1 MAVSFKVPASPK
13 RSIFNIDEFLGVDL
27 TNTGANI
34 DEIRSPNAENMIR
47 YVPGKVRK
55 RTGYENYIQ
64 FGTPTNVNRALKT
77 SYKEQRFELERRV
90 PGTTD
95 NYTKLYDLSIVIP
108 ANTVIYYEFDYKAE
122 TWFWIGQYNE
132 WIPAAEEYTHFS
144 GSISRSGATGF
155 INAISTSEGPETQ
168 TIYIKNFSLMTD
180 KDANYKYKK
189 APGYFVERA
198 TDDPVYGVHVG
209 KTGTYEGNRVVN
221 VNRALGTKDTYDTF
235 TVSHDGGWTD
245 MYSMAEPIYNGRKL
259 YIEFDY
265 ILTGDDASI
274 WIGGP
279 IINLSQT
286 DTMQHYSGTVTE
298 TVVNYNTRIMAVGAT
313 SGLTATL
320 QIRNFSVMYDYN
332 FETYDW
338 TAAPEDNGGTFP
350 IEDIYLVGSKNYAT
364 SETFDLASSTYNNVR
379 EEKEEITSADSHVDG
394 FCRVAFDL
402 HTASEKP
409 LVNLKVRV
417 LYHNSETDTDYY
429 VWEEVSTEHITSKHY
444 DLYVYAPVSY
454 ISKISVTYELAS
466 NGQCWTYISNIKVN
480 EITPRTSYDIS
491 PKWYIYHV
499 GSDFYLRAS
508 NSKDFTRVYTNAN
521 RHLSKSWQF
530 NNTLYIL
537 DGKDIYAY
545 AIGDETVTPIGEENG
560 YIPTLTI
567 ARSPSGGGIDY
578 EPLNMLQP
586 GFIEMFEGTA
596 TATNF
601 QLSFGNLD
609 MTPVKVWVM
618 NSNGGWDEKT
628 EGTHFTVNRGA
639 GWVAFNSAPGVS
651 PITGEDNIKIQ
662 AYRTVPGYRER
673 ITNCT
678 NGTLFGVGGAEDR
691 LFLTGNPDY
700 PNWDFY
706 SEQYNP
712 TYFPDTGYSALGSEQ
727 SSIVGY
733 AIVNN
738 YLATFKDGFDT
749 SQSVFIRE
757 GDLIVEE
764 KNIGDQTYQLSKP
777 AFKLINTLQ
786 GHGVVAPYA
795 FGYLQTEP
803 LFLTKSGVYAIT
815 AQDITGEKY
824 SQNRSFY
831 LNGKLTE
838 ENNLENA
845 VAAVHNDM
853 YILAV
858 NNQLYVLD
866 GLQATR
872 TDRSEPYAT
881 RQYVGFHCTG
891 VPAVCIW
898 TDEGVLFFGT
908 NDGKICRFHTDIE
921 SLDSYNDD
929 GDPIYCCWET
939 PDLDGK
945 LFYKNKTFRYFAIR
959 MMKALRTS
967 VKMYTQKLG
976 TWSAEPVK
984 EDTASGV
991 VFDFENIDFELFSF
1005 STDRSEKVVHTKI
1018 RVKKADKARF
1028 KLVNENMD
1036 EPFGLFDLALE
1047 YIESGNYKG

>member
-13 RSIFNIDEFLGVDL
+13 RSIFTIDNFLGVDL
-27 TNTGANI
+27 TNSGANI
-34 DEIRSPNAENMIR
+34 DDVRSPNAENMIR

-77 SYKEQRFELERRV
+77 SYKEQKFDLEAYV
-90 PGTTD
+90 PGGT
-95 NYTKLYDLSIVIP
+95 NVYTNIYDLAISIP
-108 ANTVIYYEFDYKAE
+108 PNTVYYFEFDYKAE
-122 TWFWIGQYNE
+122 YRFWFGQYNA
-132 WIPAAEEYTHFS
+132 WIPASEEYTHFS
-144 GSISRSGATGF
+144 GSTSRNDWTGAIRAIGD
-155 INAISTSEGPETQ
+155 INGPSAQ

-189 APGYFVERA
+189 APVYFVERA
-198 TDDPVYGVHVG
+198 TNDPIYGCHVA
-209 KTGTYEGNRVVN
+209 KAGTFEGNRVVN
-221 VNRALGTKDTYDTF
+221 VNRVLNTSSSFETYNVTTSWQTIKNF
-235 TVSHDGGWTD
+235 
-245 MYSMAEPIYNGRKL
+245 AEFIHPGIKL

-265 ILTGDDASI
+265 RLTGDKVYIWGGGASFGSI
-274 WIGGP
+274 TASSTTAHFSSSAS
-279 IINLSQT
+279 NLT
-286 DTMQHYSGTVTE
+286 Y
-298 TVVNYNTRIMAVGAT
+298 NYAD
-313 SGLTATL
+313 TL
-320 QIRNFSVMYDYN
+320 QIKSDSTSTLDISNLSVMYEVDSD
-332 FETYDW
+332 TYDW
-338 TAAPEDNGGTFP
+338 SAAPEDSGGRFP
-350 IEDIYLVGSKNYAT
+350 IEDIYLVGSKNYA
-364 SETFDLASSTYNNVR
+364 
-379 EEKEEITSADSHVDG
+379 IADSYDDSSSVNASTHELDKRFTIEDATSKVEG
-394 FCRVAFDL
+394 YAHISFDL
-402 HTASEKP
+402 HTASDNTDLNKIE
-409 LVNLKVRV
+409 LWFVNNNNYATKVDESNAH
-417 LYHNSETDTDYY
+417 YSSKHFDFYIPAGSNTTDYIQY
-429 VWEEVSTEHITSKHY
+429 VGV
-444 DLYVYAPVSY
+444 VYKFNTGAG
-454 ISKISVTYELAS
+454 
-466 NGQCWTYISNIKVN
+466 NCWTYISNIQVN
-480 EITPRTSYDIS
+480 EITPRSSYDIS

-499 GSDFYLRAS
+499 GTDFYLRAS
-508 NSKDFTRVYTNAN
+508 NSKNFAKVFSNAN

-530 NNTLYIL
+530 NKRLYIL
-537 DGKDIYAY
+537 DGKDIYSY
-545 AIGDETVTPIGEENG
+545 GIGDETVVPIGVDNG

-567 ARSPSGGGIDY
+567 AKSPNGGGIAY

-609 MTPVKVWVM
+609 MTPVKVWVL
-618 NSNGGWDEKT
+618 NSSGGWDEKT
-628 EGTHFTVNRGA
+628 EGTHFSVNRGA
-639 GWVAFNSAPGVS
+639 GWVIFNTAPGVS

-662 AYRTVPGYRER
+662 AYRTVPGYKER

-706 SEQYNP
+706 SEQYDP
-712 TYFPDTGYSALGSEQ
+712 SYFPDTGYSALGSE
-727 SSIVGY
+727 SSAIVGY
-733 AIVNN
+733 ALVNN
-738 YLATFKDGFDT
+738 YLAAFKDGGDLT
-749 SQSVFIRE
+749 QAAFIRE
-757 GDLIVEE
+757 GDLVVEE
-764 KNIGDQTYQLSKP
+764 KSYGDATLQVSTP

-786 GHGVVAPYA
+786 GHGVIAPYA
-795 FGYLQTEP
+795 FGMLQTEP
-803 LFLTKSGVYAIT
+803 VFLTKSGVFAIT

-831 LNGKLTE
+831 LDGKLKE
-838 ENNLENA
+838 EPNLEDA
-845 VAAVHNDM
+845 VATVYNDM
-853 YILAV
+853 YILAL

-881 RQYVGFHCTG
+881 RQYVGFHCSN

-898 TDEGVLFFGT
+898 NDDALFFGT
-908 NDGKICRFHTDIE
+908 GDGKICRFHTDIE

-929 GDPIYCCWET
+929 GDPIYSCWET
-939 PDLDGK
+939 PDLDGQ

-1028 KLVNENMD
+1028 KVVNENMD

>member
-13 RSIFNIDEFLGVDL
+13 RSIFNIDQFLGVDL

-34 DEIRSPNAENMIR
+34 EEVRSPNAENMIR

-55 RTGYENYIQ
+55 RMGYEKDVI
-64 FGTPTNVNRALKT
+64 FGKDVNVNYAIGT
-77 SYKEQRFELERRV
+77 SSKEKEIVVNLSDVNQWI
-90 PGTTD
+90 
-95 NYTKLYDLSIVIP
+95 KIYDLIKKMVSKDGN
-108 ANTVIYYEFDYKAE
+108 AFDIYFEFDYMSEDDFYITQLSHVATASPDE
-122 TWFWIGQYNE
+122 WSHYSEVRHNSDTGYLYWI
-132 WIPAAEEYTHFS
+132 
-144 GSISRSGATGF
+144 SIKSLVEQR
-155 INAISTSEGPETQ
+155 
-168 TIYIKNFSLMTD
+168 IYIKNFSVMYG
-180 KDANYKYKK
+180 KDVDYSWSP
-189 APGYFVERA
+189 APHYFVERA
-198 TDDPVYGVHVG
+198 NNDPVYGVHVG

-221 VNRALGTKDTYDTF
+221 VNRALNTKDTYDTF
-235 TVSHDGGWTD
+235 TVSYDGGWTN
-245 MYSMAEPIYNGRKL
+245 MYSLGEAIFSGRKL

-265 ILTGDDASI
+265 ILTGDDARI
-274 WIGGP
+274 WVGGSY
-279 IINLSQT
+279 IELSQT
-286 DTMQHYSGTVTE
+286 STMQHYSGWRTVDT
-298 TVVNYNTRIMAVGAT
+298 TYNSSVKGGGTH
-313 SGLTATL
+313 SGQTGTL
-320 QIRNFSVMYDYN
+320 QIRNLSVMYDYDQ
-332 FETYDW
+332 ETYDW
-338 TAAPEDNGGTFP
+338 SPAPEDSGGTFP
-350 IEDIYLVGSKNYAT
+350 IEDIYLVGSKNYAI
-364 SETFDLASSTYNNVR
+364 SDSFDLASPTYSKVCA
-379 EEKEEITSADSHVDG
+379 EVEEITNASSHVED
-394 FCRVAFDL
+394 FCHVSFDL

-409 LVNLKVRV
+409 LVNLRVRV
-417 LYHNSETDTDYY
+417 LYHDSVSGTDYY

-444 DLYVYAPVSY
+444 DLYVYAPNNY
-454 ISKISVTYELAS
+454 INKISVRYELTDD
-466 NGQCWTYISNIKVN
+466 GQCWTYISNIKVN

-491 PKWYIYHV
+491 PKWYLYHV
-499 GSDFYLRAS
+499 GTDFYLRAS
-508 NSKDFTRVYTNAN
+508 NSKDFTKVYNNAN
-521 RHLSKSWQF
+521 QHLSKSWQF

-537 DGKDIYAY
+537 DGKNIYSY
-545 AIGDETVTPIGEENG
+545 AIGDETVTPIGEGNG

-567 ARSPSGGGIDY
+567 ARSPSGGGVDY

-618 NSNGGWDEKT
+618 NSGGGWDEKT

-639 GWVAFNSAPGVS
+639 GWVIFSTAPGVS

-764 KNIGDQTYQLSKP
+764 KNIGDQTYQVSKP

-803 LFLTKSGVYAIT
+803 VFLTKSGVYAIT

-845 VAAVHNDM
+845 VATVHNDM

-898 TDEGVLFFGT
+898 TDEGVLWFGT
-908 NDGKICRFHTDIE
+908 GDGKVCRFHTDVD

-929 GDPIYCCWET
+929 GKAIYSCWET

-1028 KLVNENMD
+1028 KVVNENMD